1 MVAYPTDVIAELERK
16 ANLIRS
22 HVIRMT
28 RSAGSGHP
36 GGSLSSTD
44 IISALFFK
52 VMNHRSSDP
61 NWEDRDR
68 FVLSKGHAAPA
79 YYAALAESGY
89 FPIEELLTL
98 RKLNSRLQGH
108 PSKNKL
114 PGVEMSTG
122 SLGQGLS
129 VANGM
134 ALAAK
139 LDRKTHRIYCICGDG
154 EMQSGQIW
162 EAAMLGAHFELD
174 NVTAFVDRNMLQID
188 GPTEKIMSI
197 EPLADKWKAFGWHVI
212 EIDGHDMRQILDAC
226 DRAKDTRSKPTMVIA
241 HTVKGKGV
249 SFMENALSFHG
260 KPPNDEETKKALK
273 ELGGDQ

>member
-1 MVAYPTDVIAELERK
+1 MVAYPTDLIAELERK
-16 ANLIRS
+16 ANLIRT

-36 GGSLSSTD
+36 GGSLSSSD

-52 VMNHRSSDP
+52 VMNHRPSDP

-89 FPIEELLTL
+89 LPIEELLTL

-139 LDRKTHRIYCICGDG
+139 LDRKTYRIYCICGDG

-188 GPTEKIMSI
+188 GPTEKIMSV

-260 KPPNDEETKKALK
+260 KPPNEEEAKKALK